1 MEINRIISL
10 SNGVKIPCIGMG
22 TYPLKGKAMT
32 KAVVAATDYGYR
44 AFDTAKAYEN
54 EKCLGIALRET
65 YYRHGLK
72 RSDIFI
78 TSKIGENLDQGI
90 PDGELFY
97 ASFPGEKKDIK
108 KVVSNQLN
116 DILKNLQTD
125 YLDLLLIHWPFPDY
139 LLEIWKAMED
149 EYKNGKVRVIGV
161 SNFRERHIQRIIQSG
176 AINPMVNQI
185 ELHPLNTKKELLNYC
200 MKLNIQV
207 QAYSPLM
214 VMNRKL
220 MNSSVLKQLAIRYNK
235 SMPQIILRWH
245 IQKGVIPIPKS
256 GNLLRLQENINIFN
270 FELSD
275 NEIFKIDLLNENY
288 SGLIES
294 RYCPGY

>member
-1 MEINRIISL
+1 MEINRITL
-10 SNGVKIPCIGMG
+10 SNGVEMPGVGMG

-32 KAVVAATDYGYR
+32 KAVIAATDCGYR
-44 AFDTAKAYEN
+44 AFDTAKAYGNEN
-54 EKCLGIALRET
+54 CLGIALQKA
-65 YYRHGLK
+65 YNIHGLK
-72 RSDIFI
+72 RSDVFI
-78 TSKIGENLDQGI
+78 ISKIGENLDQGI
-90 PDGELFY
+90 PDGKLFY
-97 ASFPGEKKDIK
+97 ASFPDEKKDIK
-108 KVVSNQLN
+108 KIVSNQLN

-161 SNFRERHIQRIIQSG
+161 SNFRERHIQKIVRSG
-176 AINPMVNQI
+176 AIIPMVNQF
-185 ELHPLNTKKELLNYC
+185 EFHPLNTKKELLNFC
-200 MKLNIQV
+200 KNLNIQV
-207 QAYSPLM
+207 QSYSPLL

-220 MNSSVLKQLAIRYNK
+220 VNASVLKQLSIRYNK

-256 GNLLRLQENINIFN
+256 GNPIRLKENINIFD
-270 FELSD
+270 FELTD
-275 NEIFKIDLLNENY
+275 KDIFEIDLLNENY
-288 SGLIES
+288 TGLVES